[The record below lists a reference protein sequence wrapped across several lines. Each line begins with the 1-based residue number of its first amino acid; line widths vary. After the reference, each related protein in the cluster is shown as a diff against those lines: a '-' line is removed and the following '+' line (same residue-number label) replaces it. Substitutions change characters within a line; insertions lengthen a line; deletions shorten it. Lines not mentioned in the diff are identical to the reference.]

1 MPLLKQTKQ
10 FYKQPF
16 HSKYSSMES
25 ELLQIL
31 KDSHRKNVP
40 QTSHSQLTS
49 MKVRLQIGLEEGES
63 TTNWR
68 NYPQLPTPILGK
80 TDKSEDYK
88 YVHHLKWGSRSI
100 FIYHHSIQLGEH
112 ILKTRITEPKIVPK
126 PELPNL
132 EPSPTLTKTTK
143 NISASSMCLLL
154 YIHAQ
159 HAQRIHGVD

>member
-1 MPLLKQTKQ
+1 
-10 FYKQPF
+10 
-16 HSKYSSMES
+16 
-25 ELLQIL
+25 
-31 KDSHRKNVP
+31 
-40 QTSHSQLTS
+40 

-63 TTNWR
+63 TTNQR
-68 NYPQLPTPILGK
+68 NYPQLPIPNLGK

-88 YVHHLKWGSRSI
+88 TVHHLKRGSRSI

-132 EPSPTLTKTTK
+132 ESSNTHK
-143 NISASSMCLLL
+143 NHNKHLGLIYVFVTI
-154 YIHAQ
+154 YINAQ